1 MIIGISG
8 KAGSG
13 KDTAAKMLEVLYA
26 NPNILY
32 EDFSNRKYKNF
43 ADIQIVHFADSLKET
58 AQVLFRIGE
67 WETNTQEGKKTTI
80 EWIGK
85 TVRELLQGVGQGLRD
100 AIDPNLWIKVLF
112 RISEWETNTQEG
124 KKTTIDWIG
133 KTIRELLQGIGQ
145 GLRDA
150 IDPNLWVKILFANTE
165 DWSNYIIADVRY
177 PNEVYAIKERNGILL
192 RIDRKGAGAGN
203 HSSETAL
210 DNYKEWDVHIENNG
224 SIEDLFE
231 AMRIFTKN
239 YPID

>member
-26 NPNILY
+26 NPSISY
-32 EDFSNRKYKNF
+32 EDFANRRYKNF
-43 ADIQIVHFADSLKET
+43 ADIQIVHFADTLKET

-67 WETNTQEGKKTTI
+67 WETNTQEGKRTTI
-80 EWIGK
+80 NWIGK
-85 TVRELLQGVGQGLRD
+85 TV
-100 AIDPNLWIKVLF
+100 
-112 RISEWETNTQEG
+112 
-124 KKTTIDWIG
+124 
-133 KTIRELLQGIGQ
+133 RELLQGIGQ

-165 DWSNYIIADVRY
+165 GWSNYIIADVRY
-177 PNEVYAIKERNGILL
+177 PNEIKAIKERNGILL
-192 RIDRKGAGAGN
+192 RIDRKDAGAGN

-210 DNYKEWDVHIENNG
+210 DDYKEWDVHIENNS

-231 AMRIFTKN
+231 AMRIFIKN

>member
-26 NPNILY
+26 NPDISY
-32 EDFSNRKYKNF
+32 EDFANKRYKNF

-80 EWIGK
+80 NWIGK
-85 TVRELLQGVGQGLRD
+85 TV
-100 AIDPNLWIKVLF
+100 
-112 RISEWETNTQEG
+112 
-124 KKTTIDWIG
+124 
-133 KTIRELLQGIGQ
+133 RELLQGIGQ

-165 DWSNYIIADVRY
+165 GWSNYIIADVRY
-177 PNEVYAIKERNGILL
+177 PNEVYAIKKRNGVLI

-210 DNYKEWDVHIENNG
+210 DDYKEWDVHIENNG
-224 SIEDLFE
+224 SIENLFE
-231 AMRIFTKN
+231 AMKIFIKN

>member
-26 NPNILY
+26 NPDIPY
-32 EDFSNRKYKNF
+32 EDFANKRYQNF

-80 EWIGK
+80 NWIGK
-85 TVRELLQGVGQGLRD
+85 TVRELLQEVGQGLRD
-100 AIDPNLWIKVLF
+100 AVDPNLWIK
-112 RISEWETNTQEG
+112 
-124 KKTTIDWIG
+124 
-133 KTIRELLQGIGQ
+133 
-145 GLRDA
+145 A
-150 IDPNLWVKILFANTE
+150 LFANTE

-177 PNEVYAIKERNGILL
+177 PNEIYAIKKRNGVLI
-192 RIDRKGAGAGN
+192 RIDRNSAGAGD
-203 HSSETAL
+203 HSSEIAL
-210 DNYKEWDVHIENNG
+210 DDYNDWDVHIENNG
-224 SIEDLFE
+224 SLESLFE

>member
-26 NPNILY
+26 NPDISY
-32 EDFSNRKYKNF
+32 EDFANKRYKNF

-80 EWIGK
+80 NWIGK
-85 TVRELLQGVGQGLRD
+85 TV
-100 AIDPNLWIKVLF
+100 
-112 RISEWETNTQEG
+112 
-124 KKTTIDWIG
+124 
-133 KTIRELLQGIGQ
+133 RELLQGIGQ

-150 IDPNLWVKILFANTE
+150 IDPDLWIKILFANTE
-165 DWSNYIIADVRY
+165 NWSNYIIADVRY
-177 PNEVYAIKERNGILL
+177 PNEIKAIKERNGVLI
-192 RIDRKGAGAGN
+192 RIDRKGAGVGN

-210 DNYKEWDVHIENNG
+210 DDYKEWDVHIENNG

>member
-26 NPNILY
+26 NPDISY
-32 EDFSNRKYKNF
+32 EDFTNKRYKNF
-43 ADIQIVHFADSLKET
+43 ADIQVVHFADTLKET
-58 AQVLFRIGE
+58 AQ
-67 WETNTQEGKKTTI
+67 
-80 EWIGK
+80 
-85 TVRELLQGVGQGLRD
+85 
-100 AIDPNLWIKVLF
+100 VLF

-133 KTIRELLQGIGQ
+133 KTVRELLQGIGQ

-150 IDPNLWVKILFANTE
+150 IDPDLWIKILFANTE
-165 DWSNYIIADVRY
+165 NWSNYIIADVRY
-177 PNEVYAIKERNGILL
+177 PNEIKAIKERNGILL
-192 RIDRKGAGAGN
+192 RIDRKDAGAGN

-210 DNYKEWDVHIENNG
+210 DNYNDWDVHIENNG
-224 SIEDLFE
+224 SLKSLFE
-231 AMRIFTKN
+231 NMRIFTKN

>member
-26 NPNILY
+26 NPDISY

-43 ADIQIVHFADSLKET
+43 ADIQIVHFADILKET
-58 AQVLFRIGE
+58 VQVLFGIGE

-112 RISEWETNTQEG
+112 
-124 KKTTIDWIG
+124 
-133 KTIRELLQGIGQ
+133 
-145 GLRDA
+145 
-150 IDPNLWVKILFANTE
+150 ANTE
-165 DWSNYIIADVRY
+165 NWSNYIIADVRY
-177 PNEVYAIKERNGILL
+177 PNEVDAIKERNGILL
-192 RIDRKGAGAGN
+192 RIDRKNAGAGN
-203 HSSETAL
+203 HSSEIAL
-210 DNYKEWDVHIENNG
+210 DDYKEWDVHIENNG
-224 SIEDLFE
+224 SLESLFE
-231 AMRIFTKN
+231 AMKVFIKN

>member
-26 NPNILY
+26 NPDISY
-32 EDFSNRKYKNF
+32 EDFANKRYKNF
-43 ADIQIVHFADSLKET
+43 ADILIVHFADALKET
-58 AQVLFRIGE
+58 AQVLFRLGE

-80 EWIGK
+80 NWIGK
-85 TVRELLQGVGQGLRD
+85 TV
-100 AIDPNLWIKVLF
+100 
-112 RISEWETNTQEG
+112 
-124 KKTTIDWIG
+124 
-133 KTIRELLQGIGQ
+133 RELLQGIGQ

-150 IDPNLWVKILFANTE
+150 IDFDIWVKILFANTKG
-165 DWSNYIIADVRY
+165 WSNYIIADVRY
-177 PNEVYAIKERNGILL
+177 PNEVKAIKERNGILL

-210 DNYKEWDVHIENNG
+210 DDYKEWDVHIENNN

>member
-26 NPNILY
+26 NPDISY
-32 EDFSNRKYKNF
+32 EDFANKRYKNF

-80 EWIGK
+80 NWIGK
-85 TVRELLQGVGQGLRD
+85 TV
-100 AIDPNLWIKVLF
+100 
-112 RISEWETNTQEG
+112 
-124 KKTTIDWIG
+124 
-133 KTIRELLQGIGQ
+133 RELLQGIGQ

-165 DWSNYIIADVRY
+165 DWSNSIIADVRY
-177 PNEVYAIKERNGILL
+177 PNEIYAIKKRNGVLI

-210 DNYKEWDVHIENNG
+210 DDYKEWDVHIENNG

-231 AMRIFTKN
+231 AMKIFIKN

>member
-26 NPNILY
+26 NPSISY
-32 EDFSNRKYKNF
+32 EDFANRRYKNF
-43 ADIQIVHFADSLKET
+43 ADIQIVHFADTLKET

-80 EWIGK
+80 NWIGK
-85 TVRELLQGVGQGLRD
+85 TV
-100 AIDPNLWIKVLF
+100 
-112 RISEWETNTQEG
+112 
-124 KKTTIDWIG
+124 
-133 KTIRELLQGIGQ
+133 RELLQGIGQ

-150 IDPNLWVKILFANTE
+150 IDFDIWIKILFANTE
-165 DWSNYIIADVRY
+165 GWSNYIIADVRY
-177 PNEVYAIKERNGILL
+177 PNEIKAIKERNGILL
-192 RIDRKGAGAGN
+192 RIDREGAGAGN

-210 DNYKEWDVHIENNG
+210 DNYKEWDVHIENNS

>member
-26 NPNILY
+26 NPDISY
-32 EDFSNRKYKNF
+32 EDFTNKRYKNF
-43 ADIQIVHFADSLKET
+43 ADILIVHFADALKET
-58 AQVLFRIGE
+58 AQVLFRLGE

-80 EWIGK
+80 NWIGK
-85 TVRELLQGVGQGLRD
+85 TV
-100 AIDPNLWIKVLF
+100 
-112 RISEWETNTQEG
+112 
-124 KKTTIDWIG
+124 
-133 KTIRELLQGIGQ
+133 RELLQGIGQ

-177 PNEVYAIKERNGILL
+177 PNEVNAIKERNGILI

-231 AMRIFTKN
+231 AMKIFIKN

>member
-26 NPNILY
+26 NPDISY
-32 EDFSNRKYKNF
+32 EDFANKRYKNF
-43 ADIQIVHFADSLKET
+43 TDIQIVHFADSLKET
-58 AQVLFRIGE
+58 TQVLFRIGE

-80 EWIGK
+80 NWIGK
-85 TVRELLQGVGQGLRD
+85 TV
-100 AIDPNLWIKVLF
+100 
-112 RISEWETNTQEG
+112 
-124 KKTTIDWIG
+124 
-133 KTIRELLQGIGQ
+133 RELLQGIGQ

-165 DWSNYIIADVRY
+165 GWTNYIIADVRY
-177 PNEVYAIKERNGILL
+177 PNEIKAIKERNGVLI

-210 DNYKEWDVHIENNG
+210 DDYKEWDLVIDNN
-224 SIEDLFE
+224 STKEDLFNTLKK
-231 AMRIFTKN
+231 IVQK
-239 YPID
+239 YPLK

>member
-26 NPNILY
+26 NPDISY
-32 EDFSNRKYKNF
+32 EDFANKRYKNF

-80 EWIGK
+80 NWIGK
-85 TVRELLQGVGQGLRD
+85 TV
-100 AIDPNLWIKVLF
+100 
-112 RISEWETNTQEG
+112 
-124 KKTTIDWIG
+124 
-133 KTIRELLQGIGQ
+133 RELLQGIGQ

-165 DWSNYIIADVRY
+165 GWSNYIIADVRY
-177 PNEVYAIKERNGILL
+177 PNEVYAIKKRNGVLI

-203 HSSETAL
+203 HSSEIAL

-231 AMRIFTKN
+231 AMKIFIKN

>member
-26 NPNILY
+26 NPDISY
-32 EDFSNRKYKNF
+32 EDFANKRYKNF

-80 EWIGK
+80 NWIGK
-85 TVRELLQGVGQGLRD
+85 TV
-100 AIDPNLWIKVLF
+100 
-112 RISEWETNTQEG
+112 
-124 KKTTIDWIG
+124 
-133 KTIRELLQGIGQ
+133 RELLQGIGQ

-165 DWSNYIIADVRY
+165 GWSNYIIADVRY
-177 PNEVYAIKERNGILL
+177 PNEIYAIKKRNGILI

-231 AMRIFTKN
+231 TMKIFIKN

>member
-26 NPNILY
+26 NPDISY
-32 EDFSNRKYKNF
+32 EDFANKRYKNF

-80 EWIGK
+80 NWIGK
-85 TVRELLQGVGQGLRD
+85 TV
-100 AIDPNLWIKVLF
+100 
-112 RISEWETNTQEG
+112 
-124 KKTTIDWIG
+124 
-133 KTIRELLQGIGQ
+133 RELLQGIGQ

-165 DWSNYIIADVRY
+165 GWSNYIIADVRY
-177 PNEVYAIKERNGILL
+177 PNEVYAIKKRNGILI

-231 AMRIFTKN
+231 TMKIFIKN

>member
-26 NPNILY
+26 NPDISY
-32 EDFSNRKYKNF
+32 EDFVNKRYKNF

-80 EWIGK
+80 DWIGK
-85 TVRELLQGVGQGLRD
+85 TV
-100 AIDPNLWIKVLF
+100 
-112 RISEWETNTQEG
+112 
-124 KKTTIDWIG
+124 
-133 KTIRELLQGIGQ
+133 RELLQGIGQ

-150 IDPNLWVKILFANTE
+150 IDFDLWVKILFANTE

-177 PNEVYAIKERNGILL
+177 PNEIKAIKERNGILL

-210 DNYKEWDVHIENNG
+210 DDYKEWDVHIENNG

-231 AMRIFTKN
+231 TMKIFIKN

>member
-26 NPNILY
+26 NPDISY
-32 EDFSNRKYKNF
+32 EDFANKRYKNF

-80 EWIGK
+80 NWIGK
-85 TVRELLQGVGQGLRD
+85 TV
-100 AIDPNLWIKVLF
+100 
-112 RISEWETNTQEG
+112 
-124 KKTTIDWIG
+124 
-133 KTIRELLQGIGQ
+133 RELLQGIGQ

-177 PNEVYAIKERNGILL
+177 PNEIKAIKERNGILL
-192 RIDRKGAGAGN
+192 RINRKGAGAGN

-210 DNYKEWDVHIENNG
+210 DDYKEWDVHIENNG

-231 AMRIFTKN
+231 AMKIFIKN

>member
-26 NPNILY
+26 NPDISY
-32 EDFSNRKYKNF
+32 EDFANKRYKNF

-80 EWIGK
+80 NWIGK
-85 TVRELLQGVGQGLRD
+85 TV
-100 AIDPNLWIKVLF
+100 
-112 RISEWETNTQEG
+112 
-124 KKTTIDWIG
+124 
-133 KTIRELLQGIGQ
+133 RELLQGIGQ

-150 IDPNLWVKILFANTE
+150 IDPNLWVKILFASTD

-177 PNEVYAIKERNGILL
+177 PNEVYAIKKRNGVLI

-210 DNYKEWDVHIENNG
+210 DNYKEWDVHIENNS

>member
-26 NPNILY
+26 NPNISY
-32 EDFSNRKYKNF
+32 EDFANKRYKNF

-67 WETNTQEGKKTTI
+67 WETNTQEGKKTTVD
-80 EWIGK
+80 WIGK
-85 TVRELLQGVGQGLRD
+85 TV
-100 AIDPNLWIKVLF
+100 
-112 RISEWETNTQEG
+112 
-124 KKTTIDWIG
+124 
-133 KTIRELLQGIGQ
+133 RELLQGIGQ

-150 IDPNLWVKILFANTE
+150 IDFDLWVKILFANTE

-177 PNEVYAIKERNGILL
+177 PNEVKAIKERNGILL

-210 DNYKEWDVHIENNG
+210 DDYKEWDLVIDNN
-224 SIEDLFE
+224 STKEDLFNVLQK
-231 AMRIFTKN
+231 IVQK
-239 YPID
+239 YPLK

>member
-26 NPNILY
+26 NPDISY
-32 EDFSNRKYKNF
+32 EDFVNKRYKNF

-80 EWIGK
+80 NWIGK
-85 TVRELLQGVGQGLRD
+85 TV
-100 AIDPNLWIKVLF
+100 
-112 RISEWETNTQEG
+112 
-124 KKTTIDWIG
+124 
-133 KTIRELLQGIGQ
+133 RELLQGIGQ

-165 DWSNYIIADVRY
+165 GWSNYIIADVRY
-177 PNEVYAIKERNGILL
+177 PNEVYAIKKRNGVLI

-231 AMRIFTKN
+231 TMKIFIKN

>member
-13 KDTAAKMLEVLYA
+13 KDTVAKMLEVLYA
-26 NPNILY
+26 NPDISY
-32 EDFSNRKYKNF
+32 EEYEKKKYKNF

-58 AQVLFRIGE
+58 TQVLFRIGE

-80 EWIGK
+80 NWIGK
-85 TVRELLQGVGQGLRD
+85 TV
-100 AIDPNLWIKVLF
+100 
-112 RISEWETNTQEG
+112 
-124 KKTTIDWIG
+124 
-133 KTIRELLQGIGQ
+133 RELLQGIGQ

-177 PNEVYAIKERNGILL
+177 PNEIYAIKKRNGVLI

-210 DNYKEWDVHIENNG
+210 DDYKEWDVHIENNG

-231 AMRIFTKN
+231 AMKIFIKN

>member
-26 NPNILY
+26 NPDISY
-32 EDFSNRKYKNF
+32 EDFANKRYKNF

-80 EWIGK
+80 NWIGK
-85 TVRELLQGVGQGLRD
+85 TV
-100 AIDPNLWIKVLF
+100 
-112 RISEWETNTQEG
+112 
-124 KKTTIDWIG
+124 
-133 KTIRELLQGIGQ
+133 RELLQGIGQ

-177 PNEVYAIKERNGILL
+177 PNEIKAIKERNGILL

-210 DNYKEWDVHIENNG
+210 DDYKEWDVHIENNG

>member
-26 NPNILY
+26 NPDISY
-32 EDFSNRKYKNF
+32 EDFANKRYKNF

-80 EWIGK
+80 NWIGK
-85 TVRELLQGVGQGLRD
+85 TV
-100 AIDPNLWIKVLF
+100 
-112 RISEWETNTQEG
+112 
-124 KKTTIDWIG
+124 
-133 KTIRELLQGIGQ
+133 RELLQGIGQ

-165 DWSNYIIADVRY
+165 GWSNYIIADVRY
-177 PNEVYAIKERNGILL
+177 PNEVYAIKKRNGVLI

-231 AMRIFTKN
+231 AMKIFIKN
-239 YPID
+239 YPIN

>member
-13 KDTAAKMLEVLYA
+13 KDTVAKMLEVLYA
-26 NPNILY
+26 NPDISY
-32 EDFSNRKYKNF
+32 EDFANKRYKNF

-80 EWIGK
+80 NWIGK
-85 TVRELLQGVGQGLRD
+85 TV
-100 AIDPNLWIKVLF
+100 
-112 RISEWETNTQEG
+112 
-124 KKTTIDWIG
+124 
-133 KTIRELLQGIGQ
+133 RELLQGIGQ

-165 DWSNYIIADVRY
+165 GWSNYIIADVRY
-177 PNEVYAIKERNGILL
+177 PNEVYAIKKRNGVLI

-231 AMRIFTKN
+231 AMKIFIKN

>member
-26 NPNILY
+26 NPDISY
-32 EDFSNRKYKNF
+32 EDFANKRYKNF
-43 ADIQIVHFADSLKET
+43 ADIQIVHFADTLKET

-80 EWIGK
+80 NWIGK
-85 TVRELLQGVGQGLRD
+85 TV
-100 AIDPNLWIKVLF
+100 
-112 RISEWETNTQEG
+112 
-124 KKTTIDWIG
+124 
-133 KTIRELLQGIGQ
+133 RELLQGIGQ

-165 DWSNYIIADVRY
+165 GWSNYIIADVRY
-177 PNEVYAIKERNGILL
+177 PNEIKAIKERNGILL

-203 HSSETAL
+203 HSSEIAL
-210 DNYKEWDVHIENNG
+210 DDYKEWDVHIENNS

>member
-26 NPNILY
+26 NPDISY
-32 EDFSNRKYKNF
+32 EDFANKRYKNF

-80 EWIGK
+80 NWIGK
-85 TVRELLQGVGQGLRD
+85 TV
-100 AIDPNLWIKVLF
+100 
-112 RISEWETNTQEG
+112 
-124 KKTTIDWIG
+124 
-133 KTIRELLQGIGQ
+133 RELLQGIGQ

-165 DWSNYIIADVRY
+165 GWTNYIIADVRY
-177 PNEVYAIKERNGILL
+177 PNEIKAIKERNGILL
-192 RIDRKGAGAGN
+192 RIDRKDAGAGN

-210 DNYKEWDVHIENNG
+210 DDYKEWDVHIENNS
-224 SIEDLFE
+224 SIKDLFE
-231 AMRIFTKN
+231 AMKIFIKN

>member
-26 NPNILY
+26 NPDISY
-32 EDFSNRKYKNF
+32 EDFANRRYENF
-43 ADIQIVHFADSLKET
+43 ADIQIVHFADTLKET
-58 AQVLFRIGE
+58 AQ
-67 WETNTQEGKKTTI
+67 
-80 EWIGK
+80 
-85 TVRELLQGVGQGLRD
+85 
-100 AIDPNLWIKVLF
+100 VLF

-124 KKTTIDWIG
+124 KKTTINWIG
-133 KTIRELLQGIGQ
+133 KTVRELLQGIGQ

-150 IDPNLWVKILFANTE
+150 IDPNLWVKILFANTK

-177 PNEVYAIKERNGILL
+177 PNELEAIKERNGILL

-210 DNYKEWDVHIENNG
+210 DDYKKWDVHIENNG

>member
-26 NPNILY
+26 NPDISY
-32 EDFSNRKYKNF
+32 EDFANKRYKNF

-80 EWIGK
+80 NWIGK
-85 TVRELLQGVGQGLRD
+85 TV
-100 AIDPNLWIKVLF
+100 
-112 RISEWETNTQEG
+112 
-124 KKTTIDWIG
+124 
-133 KTIRELLQGIGQ
+133 RELLQGIGQ

-165 DWSNYIIADVRY
+165 DWSNYITADVRY
-177 PNEVYAIKERNGILL
+177 PNEIKAIKERNGVLI

-210 DNYKEWDVHIENNG
+210 DDYKEWDVHIENNG

-231 AMRIFTKN
+231 AMKIFIKN

>member
-26 NPNILY
+26 NPDISY
-32 EDFSNRKYKNF
+32 EDFVNKRYKNF

-80 EWIGK
+80 NWIGK
-85 TVRELLQGVGQGLRD
+85 TV
-100 AIDPNLWIKVLF
+100 
-112 RISEWETNTQEG
+112 
-124 KKTTIDWIG
+124 
-133 KTIRELLQGIGQ
+133 RELLQGIGQ

-165 DWSNYIIADVRY
+165 GWSNYIIADVRY
-177 PNEVYAIKERNGILL
+177 PNEIKAIKERNGILL

-203 HSSETAL
+203 HNSETAL
-210 DNYKEWDVHIENNG
+210 DDYKEWDVHIENNG

-231 AMRIFTKN
+231 AMKIFIKN

>member
-26 NPNILY
+26 NPDISY
-32 EDFSNRKYKNF
+32 EDFANKRYKNF
-43 ADIQIVHFADSLKET
+43 ADILIVHFADALKET
-58 AQVLFRIGE
+58 AQVLFRLGE

-80 EWIGK
+80 NWIGK
-85 TVRELLQGVGQGLRD
+85 TV
-100 AIDPNLWIKVLF
+100 
-112 RISEWETNTQEG
+112 
-124 KKTTIDWIG
+124 
-133 KTIRELLQGIGQ
+133 RELLQGIGQ

-150 IDPNLWVKILFANTE
+150 IDFDLWVKILFANTKG
-165 DWSNYIIADVRY
+165 WSNYIIADVRY
-177 PNEVYAIKERNGILL
+177 PNEIKAIKERNGILL

-210 DNYKEWDVHIENNG
+210 DDYKEWDVHIENNG

-231 AMRIFTKN
+231 TMKIFTKN

>member
-26 NPNILY
+26 NPDISY
-32 EDFSNRKYKNF
+32 EDFANKRYKNF

-58 AQVLFRIGE
+58 TQVLFRIGE

-80 EWIGK
+80 NWIGK
-85 TVRELLQGVGQGLRD
+85 TV
-100 AIDPNLWIKVLF
+100 
-112 RISEWETNTQEG
+112 
-124 KKTTIDWIG
+124 
-133 KTIRELLQGIGQ
+133 RELLQGIGQ

-165 DWSNYIIADVRY
+165 GWSNYIIADVRY
-177 PNEVYAIKERNGILL
+177 PNEVYAIKKRNGVLI
-192 RIDRKGAGAGN
+192 RIDRKDAGAGN

-231 AMRIFTKN
+231 AMKIFIKN

>member
-26 NPNILY
+26 NPDISY

-43 ADIQIVHFADSLKET
+43 ADIQIVHFADILKET
-58 AQVLFRIGE
+58 VQVLFGIGE

-80 EWIGK
+80 SWIGK
-85 TVRELLQGVGQGLRD
+85 TV
-100 AIDPNLWIKVLF
+100 
-112 RISEWETNTQEG
+112 
-124 KKTTIDWIG
+124 
-133 KTIRELLQGIGQ
+133 RELLQGIGQ

-165 DWSNYIIADVRY
+165 GWSNYIIADVRY
-177 PNEVYAIKERNGILL
+177 PNEVYAIKKRNGVLI
-192 RIDRKGAGAGN
+192 RIDRKDAGAGN

-210 DNYKEWDVHIENNG
+210 DDYKKWDVHIENNS

>member
-26 NPNILY
+26 NPDISY
-32 EDFSNRKYKNF
+32 EDFANKRYKNF

-80 EWIGK
+80 NWIGK
-85 TVRELLQGVGQGLRD
+85 TV
-100 AIDPNLWIKVLF
+100 
-112 RISEWETNTQEG
+112 
-124 KKTTIDWIG
+124 
-133 KTIRELLQGIGQ
+133 RELLQGIGQ

-177 PNEVYAIKERNGILL
+177 PNEVYAIKKRNGVLI

-210 DNYKEWDVHIENNG
+210 DDYKEWDVHIENNS